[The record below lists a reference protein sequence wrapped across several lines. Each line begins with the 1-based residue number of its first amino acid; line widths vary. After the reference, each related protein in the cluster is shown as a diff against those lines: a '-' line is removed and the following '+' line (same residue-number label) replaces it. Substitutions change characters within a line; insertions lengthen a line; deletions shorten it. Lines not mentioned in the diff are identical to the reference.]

1 MTRGGGTVAP
11 TASTRTTGRSFIP
24 THRPTLG
31 AEELTAVGRVFDS
44 RWLGHGETTAAF
56 EDALRGV
63 LGCPY
68 VIAVSSGTAALHLAL
83 EALDLPPGSG
93 VVVPSLTFVASVQAI
108 LAANLTPVFCEVDA
122 ATLQIDPDDVR
133 ARLAGDA
140 PPPGCAGPPRVIM
153 PVHFGGAGCDM
164 AALMA
169 LAADHDLLI
178 VEDAAHAFGS
188 IQEGRPLGTFGIAG
202 CFSFDPIKN
211 VTCGEGGAIATPSRN
226 LAEHLTA
233 ARALGISSD
242 GWSRHTGTASWAYEV
257 RARGWRYHL
266 PNLNAA
272 IGLAQLER
280 APAFRARKQEV
291 VERYDRAFRAL
302 PGVTCI
308 TRPSRDLFPFT
319 YAVRVHDGRRDDLM
333 AYLRARHVGTS
344 VEYIPNHLQPAFVE
358 WRTSLPVTEQLHRE
372 ILSLP
377 LFAEITDEDVS
388 CVVEAVTTYF
398 GHGGTP

>member
-1 MTRGGGTVAP
+1 MTQLGGTADK
-11 TASTRTTGRSFIP
+11 TASSTMTGRSFIP
-24 THRPTLG
+24 THRPSLG

-56 EDALRGV
+56 ENALRG
-63 LGCPY
+63 LLDCPH

-108 LAANLTPVFCEVDA
+108 LAAGLTPVFCEVDA
-122 ATLQIDPDDVR
+122 ATLQIDLDDVR
-133 ARLAGDA
+133 TRLASDA
-140 PPPGCAGPPRVIM
+140 TLRGRAGPPRVIM
-153 PVHFGGAGCDM
+153 PVHFGGAACDM
-164 AALMA
+164 AALTA
-169 LAADHDLLI
+169 LAADHGLLV

-188 IQEGRPLGTFGIAG
+188 TQEARPLGTFGIAG

-211 VTCGEGGAIATPSRN
+211 VTCGEGGAIATPSRD
-226 LAEHLTA
+226 LAERLMA

-257 RARGWRYHL
+257 RGRGWRYHL

-280 APAFRARKQEV
+280 APAFRTRKQDI
-291 VERYDRAFRAL
+291 VERYDRALQAL
-302 PGVTCI
+302 AGVTPV
-308 TRPSRDLFPFT
+308 TRPSRALFPFT
-319 YAVRVHDGRRDDLM
+319 YAMRVPAGRRDDLM
-333 AYLRARHVGTS
+333 AYLRARNVGTS
-344 VEYIPNHLQPAFVE
+344 VEYIPNHLQPAFAA
-358 WRTSLPVTEQLHRE
+358 WRTPLPVTEQLHRE

-377 LFAEITDEDVS
+377 LFAELTDDDVS
-388 CVVEAVTTYF
+388 YVVDAVTTYF
-398 GHGGTP
+398 GRGGMS